1 MISDQI
7 LSDLAEAYSPEQIIE
22 LLDLESLDL
31 LQAFR
36 DRIRGNLTKFEIR
49 PVDCNDLQL

>member
-22 LLDLESLDL
+22 LLDLEPIDL
-31 LQAFR
+31 LQAFV
-36 DRIRGNLTKFEIR
+36 DRVQENITKFEIR